1 MKRIFLSTLAF
12 LFETSTAFDGSALE
26 DMKRV
31 ADMYDVEL
39 PSTPEVSF
47 QAPVEND
54 DSTRKIADW
63 TVMIFMNGK
72 NNLSSYIKED
82 FNEMEVAGSNSRV
95 NIVAEL
101 GCNSDSDTEDGSYYS
116 VNRYLVKHDTDMN
129 KINSPILQ
137 KLPGADMGDWKE
149 LAAFGKW
156 AKENFPAKKY
166 FLIVENHGSGWD
178 KKLRADMSRGISYD
192 DETGN
197 NINTPQL
204 AMAIK
209 EMGGV
214 NIYGSDA
221 CLMQMAEVAYELKDI
236 TEYVVGSEETEP
248 GEGGDYSGF
257 LVPFVNATVAPD
269 SAAAAKL
276 FVDSYGNFYDKTGEG
291 YTQSM
296 INSKAMA
303 AFPDVVKKFTSAVM
317 KAGDSRT
324 VRTAISKIIYFDDP
338 SNKDFADFADYM
350 ARNSE
355 NEEVRATAQELSS
368 YIKNNLVSSNR
379 SGKGRYGGQDYAAQA
394 HGLAIYLA
402 TKRPY
407 SHYADLSWSKAS
419 GWLDFLNWIRS
430 K

>member
-1 MKRIFLSTLAF
+1 MKRVFLSVFAF
-12 LFETSTAFDGSALE
+12 LFASGTAYAGSALE
-26 DMKRV
+26 DLIRV
-31 ADMYDVEL
+31 ADMYES
-39 PSTPEVSF
+39 PAAPEVRI
-47 QAPVEND
+47 QTPAKNN
-54 DSTRKIADW
+54 DSTREIADW
-63 TVMIFMNGK
+63 TIMIFMNGK
-72 NNLSSYIKED
+72 NSLSAYIKED
-82 FNEMEVAGSNSRV
+82 FNEMETAGSNSRV

-101 GCNSDSDTEDGSYYS
+101 GCNSDTDDGSYYS

-129 KINSPILQ
+129 TINSPVLQ
-137 KLPGADMGDWKE
+137 KLTGADMGDWRE

-178 KKLRADMSRGISYD
+178 KKIRAGMSRGISYD
-192 DETGN
+192 DETDN
-197 NINTPQL
+197 YINTPQL

-214 NIYGSDA
+214 DVYGSDA

-248 GEGGDYSGF
+248 GAGGDYSGF
-257 LVPFVNATVAPD
+257 LVPFVNATD
-269 SAAAAKL
+269 SVDSLTAAKF

-303 AFPDVVKKFTSAVM
+303 DFPEIVKKLTSAIM
-317 KAGDSRT
+317 KAEDSRT
-324 VRTAISKIIYFDDP
+324 ALAAISEIIYFDEP
-338 SNKDFADFADYM
+338 AHKDFADFADYM

-355 NEEVRATAQELSS
+355 NAEVKAAAQDLSA
-368 YIKNNLVSSNR
+368 YIKNNLVSANR
-379 SGKGRYGGQDYAAQA
+379 SAKARYGGQDYATHA
-394 HGLAIYLA
+394 HGIAVYLS

-407 SHYADLSWSKAS
+407 SRYADLSWSRAS
-419 GWLDFLNWIRS
+419 GWLDFLNWLKGR
-430 K
+430 

>member
-1 MKRIFLSTLAF
+1 MKRVFLSVLAF
-12 LFETSTAFDGSALE
+12 LFASGTAYAGSALE
-26 DMKRV
+26 DLIRV
-31 ADMYDVEL
+31 ADMYES
-39 PSTPEVSF
+39 PAAPEVRI
-47 QAPVEND
+47 QTPAKNN
-54 DSTRKIADW
+54 DSTREIADW
-63 TVMIFMNGK
+63 TIMIFMNGK
-72 NNLSSYIKED
+72 NSLSAYIKED
-82 FNEMEVAGSNSRV
+82 FNEMETAGSNSRV

-101 GCNSDSDTEDGSYYS
+101 GCNSDTDDGSYYS

-129 KINSPILQ
+129 TINSPLLQ
-137 KLPGADMGDWKE
+137 KLTGADMGDWRE

-178 KKLRADMSRGISYD
+178 KKIRAGMSRGISYD
-192 DETGN
+192 DETDN
-197 NINTPQL
+197 YINTPQL

-214 NIYGSDA
+214 DVYGSDA

-248 GEGGDYSGF
+248 GAGGDYSGF
-257 LVPFVNATVAPD
+257 LVPFVNATD
-269 SAAAAKL
+269 SIDSLTAAKF

-303 AFPDVVKKFTSAVM
+303 DFPEIVKKLTSAIM
-317 KAGDSRT
+317 KAEDSQTARA
-324 VRTAISKIIYFDDP
+324 AISEIIYFDEP
-338 SNKDFADFADYM
+338 AHKDFADFADYM

-355 NEEVRATAQELSS
+355 NAEVKAAAQDLSA
-368 YIKNNLVSSNR
+368 YIKNNLVSANR
-379 SGKGRYGGQDYAAQA
+379 SAKARYGGQDYATHA
-394 HGLAIYLA
+394 HGIAVYLS

-407 SHYADLSWSKAS
+407 SRYADLSWSRAS
-419 GWLDFLNWIRS
+419 GWLDFLNWLKGR
-430 K
+430 

>member
-1 MKRIFLSTLAF
+1 MKRVFLSVFAF
-12 LFETSTAFDGSALE
+12 LFASGTAYAGSALE
-26 DMKRV
+26 DLIRV
-31 ADMYDVEL
+31 ADMYES
-39 PSTPEVSF
+39 PAAPEVRI
-47 QAPVEND
+47 QTPAKNN
-54 DSTRKIADW
+54 DSTREIADW
-63 TVMIFMNGK
+63 TIMIFMNGK
-72 NNLSSYIKED
+72 NSLSAYIKED
-82 FNEMEVAGSNSRV
+82 FNEMETAGSNSRV

-101 GCNSDSDTEDGSYYS
+101 GCNSDTDDGSYYS

-129 KINSPILQ
+129 TINSPVLQ
-137 KLPGADMGDWKE
+137 KLTGADMGDWRE

-178 KKLRADMSRGISYD
+178 KKIRAGMSRGISYD
-192 DETGN
+192 DETDN
-197 NINTPQL
+197 YINTPQL

-214 NIYGSDA
+214 DVYGSDA

-248 GEGGDYSGF
+248 GAGGDYSGF
-257 LVPFVNATVAPD
+257 LVPFVNAND
-269 SAAAAKL
+269 SVDSLTAAKF

-303 AFPDVVKKFTSAVM
+303 DFPEIVKKLTSAIM
-317 KAGDSRT
+317 KAEDSRT
-324 VRTAISKIIYFDDP
+324 ALAAISEIIYFDEP
-338 SNKDFADFADYM
+338 AHKDFADFADYM

-355 NEEVRATAQELSS
+355 NAEVKAAAQDLSA
-368 YIKNNLVSSNR
+368 YIKNNLVSANR
-379 SGKGRYGGQDYAAQA
+379 SAKARYGGQDYATHA
-394 HGLAIYLA
+394 HGIAVYLS

-407 SHYADLSWSKAS
+407 SRYADLSWSRTS
-419 GWLDFLNWIRS
+419 GWLDFLNWLKGR
-430 K
+430 